1 MITNLMYYF
10 PWNREYSKNLAGKL
24 ANVGSSLKFTPD
36 ATLAEDLPGIR
47 DRDGPLGGDNY
58 ELLQFH
64 FHWGSTNDRGSEH
77 TIDGTRYIDE
87 TISILL
93 PKKFCAL
100 AILKFTRA
108 ADSF

>member
-1 MITNLMYYF
+1 MHYY
-10 PWNREYSKNLAGKL
+10 RGYSKNLTGKL

-36 ATLAEDLPGIR
+36 AGDLPGIM

-77 TIDGTRYIDE
+77 TIDGERYIDE
-87 TISILL
+87 KLKATITHNSY
-93 PKKFCAL
+93 AL
-100 AILKFTRA
+100 CISNLKVYMCSRYFLV
-108 ADSF
+108 FF